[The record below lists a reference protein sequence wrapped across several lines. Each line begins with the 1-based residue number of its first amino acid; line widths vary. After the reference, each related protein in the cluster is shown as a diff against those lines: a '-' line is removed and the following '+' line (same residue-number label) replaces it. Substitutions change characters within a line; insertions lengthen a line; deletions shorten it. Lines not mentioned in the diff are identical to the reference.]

1 MRKFS
6 ILVTLTLSA
15 IMLASCGNDNSQS
28 KDKHQNEEKDNT
40 QSKQHDSNKHK
51 SSQDNK
57 ESSNTHDA
65 QNDNKE
71 NSNTHDAQ
79 NDNKAAQSKKSH
91 LTQSNSE
98 EIEYARVWNQLGPLK
113 NNMEGMNELNVT
125 KIAKGSK
132 VNPNVKNS
140 AVYPEDVV
148 KLAAPMKA
156 GGSVTYS
163 SNGDGTINVYKNIP
177 YNWVDSSQNDSSK
190 TEQATKEAIS
200 KNIQTVK
207 IKPTDNEQVAQ
218 LASKIKYQ
226 QQ

>member
-28 KDKHQNEEKDNT
+28 KDKHQNEEKDST

-65 QNDNKE
+65 QNDNK
-71 NSNTHDAQ
+71 
-79 NDNKAAQSKKSH
+79 AAQSKKSH
-91 LTQSNSE
+91 LTQFNSE
-98 EIEYARVWNQLGPLK
+98 QIEYARVWNQLGPLK

-163 SNGDGTINVYKNIP
+163 SNGDGTISDKA
-177 YNWVDSSQNDSSK
+177 D
-190 TEQATKEAIS
+190 ATKQAIT

-226 QQ
+226 Q

>member
-1 MRKFS
+1 
-6 ILVTLTLSA
+6 
-15 IMLASCGNDNSQS
+15 MLASCGNDNSQS
-28 KDKHQNEEKDNT
+28 KDKHQNEEKDST

-65 QNDNKE
+65 QNDNK
-71 NSNTHDAQ
+71 
-79 NDNKAAQSKKSH
+79 AAQSKKSH
-91 LTQSNSE
+91 LTQFNSE
-98 EIEYARVWNQLGPLK
+98 QIEYARVWNQLGPLK

-177 YNWVDSSQNDSSK
+177 YNWVDFDSSDK
-190 TEQATKEAIS
+190 ADATKEAIT

-226 QQ
+226 Q

>member
-28 KDKHQNEEKDNT
+28 KDKHQNEEKDST

-65 QNDNKE
+65 QNDNK
-71 NSNTHDAQ
+71 
-79 NDNKAAQSKKSH
+79 AAQSKKSH
-91 LTQSNSE
+91 LTQFNSE
-98 EIEYARVWNQLGPLK
+98 QIEYARVWNQLGPLK

-177 YNWVDSSQNDSSK
+177 YNWVDFDSSDK
-190 TEQATKEAIS
+190 ADATKEAIT

>member
-1 MRKFS
+1 MIVRKFS

-28 KDKHQNEEKDNT
+28 KDKHQNEEKDST

-65 QNDNKE
+65 QNDNK
-71 NSNTHDAQ
+71 
-79 NDNKAAQSKKSH
+79 AAQSKKSH
-91 LTQSNSE
+91 LTQFNSE
-98 EIEYARVWNQLGPLK
+98 QIEYARVWNQLGPLK

-177 YNWVDSSQNDSSK
+177 YNWVDFDSSDK
-190 TEQATKEAIS
+190 ADATKEAIS

>member
-1 MRKFS
+1 
-6 ILVTLTLSA
+6 
-15 IMLASCGNDNSQS
+15 MLASCGNDNSQS
-28 KDKHQNEEKDNT
+28 KDKHQNEEKDST

-65 QNDNKE
+65 QNDNK
-71 NSNTHDAQ
+71 
-79 NDNKAAQSKKSH
+79 AAQSKKSH
-91 LTQSNSE
+91 LTQFNSE
-98 EIEYARVWNQLGPLK
+98 QIEYARVWNQLGPLK

-177 YNWVDSSQNDSSK
+177 YNWVDFDSSDK
-190 TEQATKEAIS
+190 ADATKEAIS

>member
-1 MRKFS
+1 MRKFN

-65 QNDNKE
+65 QNDNK
-71 NSNTHDAQ
+71 
-79 NDNKAAQSKKSH
+79 AAQSKKSH
-91 LTQSNSE
+91 LTQFNSE
-98 EIEYARVWNQLGPLK
+98 QIEYARVWNQLGPLK

-163 SNGDGTINVYKNIP
+163 SNGDGTINVYKNVP
-177 YNWVDSSQNDSSK
+177 YNWVDFDSSDK
-190 TEQATKEAIS
+190 ADATKEAIS

-207 IKPTDNEQVAQ
+207 IKPTDNEQIAQ

>member
-28 KDKHQNEEKDNT
+28 KDKHQNEEKDST

-65 QNDNKE
+65 QNDNK
-71 NSNTHDAQ
+71 
-79 NDNKAAQSKKSH
+79 AAQSKKSH
-91 LTQSNSE
+91 LTQFNSE
-98 EIEYARVWNQLGPLK
+98 QIEYARVWNQLGPLK

-177 YNWVDSSQNDSSK
+177 YNWVDFDSSDK
-190 TEQATKEAIS
+190 PDATKEAIS

>member
-1 MRKFS
+1 MIVRKFS

-57 ESSNTHDA
+57 ESSD
-65 QNDNKE
+65 
-71 NSNTHDAQ
+71 THDAQ

-91 LTQSNSE
+91 LTQFNSE
-98 EIEYARVWNQLGPLK
+98 QIEYARVWNQLGPLK

-163 SNGDGTINVYKNIP
+163 SNGDGTINVYKNVP
-177 YNWVDSSQNDSSK
+177 YNWVDFDSSDK
-190 TEQATKEAIS
+190 ADATKEAIS

-207 IKPTDNEQVAQ
+207 IKPTDNEQIAQ

>member
-28 KDKHQNEEKDNT
+28 KDKHQNEEKDST

-65 QNDNKE
+65 QNDNK
-71 NSNTHDAQ
+71 
-79 NDNKAAQSKKSH
+79 AAQSKKSH
-91 LTQSNSE
+91 LTQFNSE
-98 EIEYARVWNQLGPLK
+98 QIEYARVWNQLGPLK

-163 SNGDGTINVYKNIP
+163 SNGDGTINVYKNVP
-177 YNWVDSSQNDSSK
+177 YNWVDFDSSDK
-190 TEQATKEAIS
+190 ADATKEAIT

-226 QQ
+226 Q

>member
-1 MRKFS
+1 MIVRKFS

-28 KDKHQNEEKDNT
+28 KDKHQNEEKDST

-65 QNDNKE
+65 QNDNK
-71 NSNTHDAQ
+71 
-79 NDNKAAQSKKSH
+79 AAQSKKSH
-91 LTQSNSE
+91 LTQFNSE
-98 EIEYARVWNQLGPLK
+98 QIEYARVWNQLGPLK

-177 YNWVDSSQNDSSK
+177 YNWVDFDSSDK
-190 TEQATKEAIS
+190 ADATKEAIT

-226 QQ
+226 Q

>member
-1 MRKFS
+1 
-6 ILVTLTLSA
+6 
-15 IMLASCGNDNSQS
+15 MLASCGNDNSQS
-28 KDKHQNEEKDNT
+28 KDKHQNEEKDST

-57 ESSNTHDA
+57 ESSD
-65 QNDNKE
+65 
-71 NSNTHDAQ
+71 THDAQ

-91 LTQSNSE
+91 LTQFNSE
-98 EIEYARVWNQLGPLK
+98 QIEYARVWNQLGPLK

-177 YNWVDSSQNDSSK
+177 YNWVDFDSSDK
-190 TEQATKEAIS
+190 ADATKEAIS

-207 IKPTDNEQVAQ
+207 IKPTDNEQIAQ

>member
-28 KDKHQNEEKDNT
+28 KDKHQNEEKDST

-65 QNDNKE
+65 QNDNK
-71 NSNTHDAQ
+71 
-79 NDNKAAQSKKSH
+79 AAQSKKSH
-91 LTQSNSE
+91 LTQFNSE
-98 EIEYARVWNQLGPLK
+98 QIEYARVWNQLGPLK

-177 YNWVDSSQNDSSK
+177 YNWVDFDSSDK
-190 TEQATKEAIS
+190 ADATKEAIT

-226 QQ
+226 Q

>member
-28 KDKHQNEEKDNT
+28 KDKHQNEEKDST

-65 QNDNKE
+65 QNDNK
-71 NSNTHDAQ
+71 
-79 NDNKAAQSKKSH
+79 AAQSKKSH
-91 LTQSNSE
+91 LTQFNSE
-98 EIEYARVWNQLGPLK
+98 QIEYARVWNQLGPLK

-177 YNWVDSSQNDSSK
+177 YNWVDFDSSDK
-190 TEQATKEAIS
+190 ADATKEAIS

>member
-28 KDKHQNEEKDNT
+28 KDKHQNEEKDST

-65 QNDNKE
+65 QNDNK
-71 NSNTHDAQ
+71 
-79 NDNKAAQSKKSH
+79 AAQSKKSH
-91 LTQSNSE
+91 LTQFNSE
-98 EIEYARVWNQLGPLK
+98 QIEYARVWNQLGPLK

-163 SNGDGTINVYKNIP
+163 SNGDGTINVYKNIS
-177 YNWVDSSQNDSSK
+177 YNWVDFDSSDK
-190 TEQATKEAIS
+190 ADATKEAIS